1 MIQIL
6 LLTNMM
12 TTNDSG
18 HSYVSTFLRK
28 WSNMTPFT
36 KDYSQ
41 IVAYS
46 KLKCATKTSTI
57 EVRLNG
63 RFVGWGK
70 KAKAKNGLLK

>member
-1 MIQIL
+1 
-6 LLTNMM
+6 
-12 TTNDSG
+12 
-18 HSYVSTFLRK
+18 
-28 WSNMTPFT
+28 MTPFT